1 MIAKKNAVRK
11 LTLNTETLRRLAS
24 DDLKRAVGGVS
35 SAATCW
41 GICTMGVRKPQP
53 TNQ

>member
-1 MIAKKNAVRK
+1 MIARKNTVRK

-35 SAATCW
+35 AAATCW
-41 GICTMGVRKPQP
+41 GICTMGVRKPIA
-53 TNQ
+53 TNR